1 MKTLVKHA
9 QRVKSSSWRKQKY
22 LVIDNYTV
30 IKGYE
35 SFLLDLFD
43 RYANDKRKLD
53 KPKKIKGLI
62 TLEEC
67 RAIFVDTEIKRTK

>member
-1 MKTLVKHA
+1 MKSLNKFA
-9 QRVKSSSWRKQKY
+9 YRVRASDWRKAKY

-35 SFLLDLFD
+35 SFLLNLFST
-43 RYANDKRKLD
+43 YGADKRKIN

-62 TLEEC
+62 TL
-67 RAIFVDTEIKRTK
+67 

>member
-1 MKTLVKHA
+1 MMKSLNKFA
-9 QRVKSSSWRKQKY
+9 YRVRAADWRKTKY

-30 IKGYE
+30 IKAYQP
-35 SFLLDLFD
+35 FLLSLFEAYGAD
-43 RYANDKRKLD
+43 RRKMN

-67 RAIFVDTEIKRTK
+67 KKMMI